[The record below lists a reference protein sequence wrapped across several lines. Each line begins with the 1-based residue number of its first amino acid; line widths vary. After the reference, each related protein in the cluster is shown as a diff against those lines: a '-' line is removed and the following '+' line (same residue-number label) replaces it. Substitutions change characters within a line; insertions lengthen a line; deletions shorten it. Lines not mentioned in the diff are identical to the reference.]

1 MTTDAGVSQII
12 EVLVRSGGLEM
23 IGLDIKLK
31 PERIQEWLAA
41 NPGWRLESEKVL
53 IRTRSF
59 PTALAASHFAIF
71 ASGLASSLALP
82 ALLRVRG
89 ETVHIT
95 LYSPRT
101 RSRAPLTEKVLDLA
115 SQLG

>member
-23 IGLDIKLK
+23 IALDPKLK
-31 PERIQEWLAA
+31 PERVQEWLAA
-41 NPGWRLESEKVL
+41 NPGWRLDSEKVL
-53 IRTRSF
+53 IRARSF
-59 PTALAASHFAIF
+59 PTALAASHFATF
-71 ASGLASSLALP
+71 ASGLASAMALP
-82 ALLRVRG
+82 VLLRVRG

-101 RSRAPLTEKVLDLA
+101 RSRAPLTEKVLELA